1 MAIIGDQTGDMCL
14 PDDAGVPSMKSKAAV
29 EDIQEKLDLLG
40 VGKVPCHRLKHP
52 SHQIRD

>member
-40 VGKVPCHRLKHP
+40 VSKVPCHRLKHP